1 MKLSTAMK
9 FSSNTIKILKNFST
23 INQSLLF
30 REGNILRT
38 MSVLKNILAEAV
50 IEEEIP
56 KEFAIYDLP
65 QFINGLE
72 LHSNAELDFLN
83 DSYVYIKDE
92 SGNKTKYYYS
102 SPTVIISPPD
112 KPMELPSQEICFQ
125 IDSVQLLQLKK
136 ASSTY
141 RVEDLCAIGDGST
154 IRLVVKDKENKTS
167 NEYSIDVG
175 STDSKF
181 SMNFK
186 VENLKIIPGKYDVVI
201 SNKGISKFT
210 NASRNLIYYI
220 ALEPNST
227 FE

>member
-30 REGNILRT
+30 REGNTLRT

>member
-1 MKLSTAMK
+1 MKSETTMK
-9 FSSNTIKILKNFST
+9 FSKTTIDILKNFTS

-30 REGNILRT
+30 RQGNVIRT

-56 KEFAIYDLP
+56 KEFAIYDLG
-65 QFINGLE
+65 QFINGFE

-112 KPMELPSQEICFQ
+112 TPIELPSQEICFQ
-125 IDSVQLLQLKK
+125 IDSVQLFQLKK

-186 VENLKIIPGKYDVVI
+186 VENLKIIAGKYDVVI

-210 NASRNLIYYI
+210 NLNRNLIYYI

>member
-30 REGNILRT
+30 REGNTLRT

-72 LHSNAELDFLN
+72 LHLNAELDFLN

-141 RVEDLCAIGDGST
+141 RVEDLCAIGDGNT